1 MSMKNIELPFVRDM
15 FENIAP
21 KYDLLN
27 RLLSLKQDVYWRKK
41 MVSAIKIPD
50 TGVLLDVACG
60 TGDVALEIIRQK
72 GSGNNV
78 FGIDFSTGML
88 TLARD
93 KIDKKNASAN
103 IHLLAGNAFNLPFRG
118 KTFDAITIA
127 FGIRNIND
135 KLSVMKKFHAGLKT
149 GGMLLVLELATPDRG
164 LFLSIYRFYFK
175 VILPFVGWFFS
186 KNSMAYHYLPSSVT
200 NFPAPDNFAATMR
213 LAGFQDV
220 AWKKLTFGIAVLYVG
235 HKTK

>member
-1 MSMKNIELPFVRDM
+1 MKNIELPFIKDM

-21 KYDLLN
+21 SYDLLN
-27 RLLSLKQDVYWRKK
+27 RLLSLRQDIYWRKK
-41 MVSAIKIPD
+41 MVSAIKISD
-50 TGVLLDVACG
+50 TGTLLDVACG

-72 GSGNNV
+72 GSGVNV

-93 KIDKKNASAN
+93 KIDTENASAN
-103 IHLLAGNAFNLPFRG
+103 IHLLTGNAFNLPFRK

-135 KLSVMKKFHAGLKT
+135 KLSVMKEFHTRLKT
-149 GGMLLVLELATPDRG
+149 GGMLLVLELAIPDKD

-175 VILPFVGWFFS
+175 AILPFIGWLFS
-186 KNSMAYHYLPSSVT
+186 KNSMAYQYLPASVA
-200 NFPAPDNFAATMR
+200 NFPNPDNFAATMR
-213 LAGFQDV
+213 LAGFQNV
-220 AWKKLTFGIAVLYVG
+220 AWKKLTFGIANLYAG
-235 HKTK
+235 YKKK